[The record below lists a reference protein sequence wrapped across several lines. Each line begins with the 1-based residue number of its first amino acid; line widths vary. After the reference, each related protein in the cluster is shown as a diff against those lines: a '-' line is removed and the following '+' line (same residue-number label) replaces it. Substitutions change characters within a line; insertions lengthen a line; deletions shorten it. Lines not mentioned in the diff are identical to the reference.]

1 MIEAKVENLK
11 STLANDFSTSMYS
24 DGTAAKEIQGLQA
37 LVADDPTAAATVGGI
52 AQGTYS
58 WWRNQYKT
66 DTTASASNIEA
77 LIDGVWL
84 STIRGTDKP
93 DLLIAGTNMF
103 TFYKNALG
111 TNQRFM
117 DWREAD
123 VLNFEGLKYQS
134 ATVLFDPTCST
145 TRLYG
150 LNTKDL
156 MLCCDP
162 GRKWAAGSHREIQ
175 NATYE
180 VVPVLWSG
188 AMTTRRRESAFVIE
202 GT

>member
-1 MIEAKVENLK
+1 
-11 STLANDFSTSMYS
+11 MYA
-24 DGTAAKEIQGLQA
+24 DGTTANNVIGLQA
-37 LVADDPTAAATVGGI
+37 LVADDPTTGTVGGI
-52 AQGTYS
+52 DAASYT

-77 LIDGVWL
+77 LIDGMWL

-93 DLLIAGTNMF
+93 DLLIAGKSMF

-111 TNQRFM
+111 SNQRFM

-123 VLNFEGLKYQS
+123 TLNFEGLKYQN
-134 ATVLFDPTCST
+134 ATVLFDPTCLT

-156 MLCCDP
+156 TLCCDP
-162 GRKWAAGSHREIQ
+162 GRKWSPGSHREIQ

-188 AMTTRRRESAFVIE
+188 ALTTRRRESHFVIE